1 MKIKDLK
8 RIIREE
14 LSYIQELGF
23 DYPGKVKSQDLD
35 QESDDYRRGYTDGLR
50 DGYDRGFKDGQ
61 VGDLD
66 ENTPAKEPGTKEAP
80 TKPDTGEKTKPR
92 RGFEPKPGAEPK
104 PKARSLKEED
114 MIKKI
119 TDRFKSLKK

>member
-14 LSYIQELGF
+14 LSSIL
-23 DYPGKVKSQDLD
+23 S
-35 QESDDYRRGYTDGLR
+35 
-50 DGYDRGFKDGQ
+50 
-61 VGDLD
+61 
-66 ENTPAKEPGTKEAP
+66 ENAPAKEPGTKEAP

-104 PKARSLKEED
+104 PKALKEED

>member
-14 LSYIQELGF
+14 LSSILA
-23 DYPGKVKSQDLD
+23 
-35 QESDDYRRGYTDGLR
+35 
-50 DGYDRGFKDGQ
+50 
-61 VGDLD
+61 
-66 ENTPAKEPGTKEAP
+66 ENAPAKEPGTKEAP

-104 PKARSLKEED
+104 PKALKEED

-119 TDRFKSLKK
+119 ADRFKSLKK

>member
-14 LSYIQELGF
+14 LSSILA
-23 DYPGKVKSQDLD
+23 
-35 QESDDYRRGYTDGLR
+35 
-50 DGYDRGFKDGQ
+50 
-61 VGDLD
+61 
-66 ENTPAKEPGTKEAP
+66 ENAPAKEPGTKEAP
-80 TKPDTGEKTKPR
+80 TKPDTGEKAKPR

-104 PKARSLKEED
+104 PKALKEED

-119 TDRFKSLKK
+119 ADRFKSLKK

>member
-14 LSYIQELGF
+14 LSSILA
-23 DYPGKVKSQDLD
+23 
-35 QESDDYRRGYTDGLR
+35 
-50 DGYDRGFKDGQ
+50 
-61 VGDLD
+61 
-66 ENTPAKEPGTKEAP
+66 ENAPAKEPGTKEAP

-92 RGFEPKPGAEPK
+92 RGFEEKPGVKPK
-104 PKARSLKEED
+104 PKALKEED
-114 MIKKI
+114 IVKKI

>member
-14 LSYIQELGF
+14 LSSILA
-23 DYPGKVKSQDLD
+23 
-35 QESDDYRRGYTDGLR
+35 
-50 DGYDRGFKDGQ
+50 
-61 VGDLD
+61 

-104 PKARSLKEED
+104 PKALKEED

-119 TDRFKSLKK
+119 ADRFKSLKK

>member
-14 LSYIQELGF
+14 LSSILA
-23 DYPGKVKSQDLD
+23 
-35 QESDDYRRGYTDGLR
+35 
-50 DGYDRGFKDGQ
+50 
-61 VGDLD
+61 
-66 ENTPAKEPGTKEAP
+66 ENAPAKEPGTKEAP
-80 TKPDTGEKTKPR
+80 TKPDTGEKAKPR

-104 PKARSLKEED
+104 PKALKEED

-119 TDRFKSLKK
+119 ADCFKSLKK

>member
-14 LSYIQELGF
+14 LSSIL
-23 DYPGKVKSQDLD
+23 S
-35 QESDDYRRGYTDGLR
+35 
-50 DGYDRGFKDGQ
+50 
-61 VGDLD
+61 
-66 ENTPAKEPGTKEAP
+66 ENAPAKEPGTKEAP

-104 PKARSLKEED
+104 PKAKALKEED
-114 MIKKI
+114 IVKKI